1 MVPQAYLA
9 NKISRDSLKQ
19 TTFKTILCYS
29 GELAALLNS
38 AFLPCLFFFYATKAA
53 SWHRLHAATASS
65 KTSALFDLI
74 CSLYDNL
81 LSSFF
86 IDILV
91 DICAPKIKTY
101 RETT

>member
-38 AFLPCLFFFYATKAA
+38 PFLPCFFFLRDESGFLAQAPRRYG
-53 SWHRLHAATASS
+53 
-65 KTSALFDLI
+65 
-74 CSLYDNL
+74 
-81 LSSFF
+81 FF
-86 IDILV
+86 
-91 DICAPKIKTY
+91 
-101 RETT
+101 

>member
-38 AFLPCLFFFYATKAA
+38 GFFTLFVFFLCDESGFLAQAPRRYGFF
-53 SWHRLHAATASS
+53 
-65 KTSALFDLI
+65 
-74 CSLYDNL
+74 
-81 LSSFF
+81 
-86 IDILV
+86 
-91 DICAPKIKTY
+91 
-101 RETT
+101 

>member
-29 GELAALLNS
+29 GELATLLNS
-38 AFLPCLFFFYATKAA
+38 AFLPCFFFLTMKA
-53 SWHRLHAATASS
+53 ASS
-65 KTSALFDLI
+65 KTSALFHLL

-91 DICAPKIKTY
+91 DICVPKIKTQRDY
-101 RETT
+101 ISV

>member
-38 AFLPCLFFFYATKAA
+38 AFYLVFFVFFFLRDESGFLAQAPRRYG
-53 SWHRLHAATASS
+53 
-65 KTSALFDLI
+65 
-74 CSLYDNL
+74 
-81 LSSFF
+81 FF
-86 IDILV
+86 
-91 DICAPKIKTY
+91 
-101 RETT
+101 

>member
-38 AFLPCLFFFYATKAA
+38 AFLPCLFFFLRDESGFLAQAPRRYG
-53 SWHRLHAATASS
+53 
-65 KTSALFDLI
+65 
-74 CSLYDNL
+74 
-81 LSSFF
+81 FF
-86 IDILV
+86 
-91 DICAPKIKTY
+91 
-101 RETT
+101 